1 MKTGEARRTVVA
13 PQKKHAIIVVA
24 LGTFLL
30 VVALAGRSSN
40 QTANAATVV
49 PTAEPPESVP
59 RVVAPAPPSP
69 LPALPTPSDFTA
81 PVKSG
86 DNLAKIF
93 DRHGFHPRDLHLVVH
108 SGPYGRRLAA
118 IRPGHEFDFAADEEG
133 NLQHLRYRPDRLK
146 SLEFRRIGD
155 RFEATETVRKPDFER
170 VYQAGRIQADQSLFT
185 TCMDLGLS
193 DAFALALAEVFQWD
207 IDFVHDVRPGDE
219 FHVLYEERR
228 IDGEFIGYGDIL
240 AAEFVTRR
248 RSHRAVRYVDAD
260 GAANYYAPAGNTM
273 RKRFVRTPL
282 DARVSSPFNLRRVH
296 PLWKRVM
303 PHRGIDY
310 AAPTGTPVK
319 ATGDGKVVARSRTGP
334 NGNYVVI
341 QHGERYQTKYLHL
354 AGFARNLKTGQQVRQ
369 GEVIGYV
376 GATGWATGPHL
387 HYEFLVDGVHKNP
400 STVGLPDAEPIADA
414 LREDFLA
421 TTTPLLTDLEA
432 RRDSYKIAFQAARR

>member
-1 MKTGEARRTVVA
+1 MVA
-13 PQKKHAIIVVA
+13 PPKQHALLVVA
-24 LGTFLL
+24 LGAFLL
-30 VVALAGRSSN
+30 VVALASRSSD
-40 QTANAATVV
+40 QTANAA
-49 PTAEPPESVP
+49 S
-59 RVVAPAPPSP
+59 VAPRTAPAESDPRPISAPPPSP
-69 LPALPTPSDFTA
+69 PPALPAPSDFTA

-118 IRPGHEFDFAADEEG
+118 IRPGHEFDFAADEQG
-133 NLQHLRYRPDRLK
+133 NLQHLRYRPDRLQ
-146 SLEFRRIGD
+146 SLDFRRIGD
-155 RFEATETVRKPDFER
+155 RFEATETVREPDRER
-170 VYQAGRIQADQSLFT
+170 VYRAGRIQADQSLHT
-185 TCMDLGLS
+185 TCQDLGLS
-193 DAFALALAEVFQWD
+193 DAFAMELAELFQWD
-207 IDFVHDVRPGDE
+207 IDFVHDVRPGDG
-219 FHVLYEERR
+219 FHVLYDERR

-248 RSHRAVRYVDAD
+248 RAHRAVRYVDAD
-260 GAANYYAPAGNTM
+260 GNANYYAPGGSTM

-282 DARVSSPFNLRRVH
+282 DARVSSPFNLNRVH

-310 AAPTGTPVK
+310 AAPTGTAVK
-319 ATGDGKVVARSRTGP
+319 ATGDGKVITRSRTRA

-354 AGFARNLKTGQQVRQ
+354 SSFARNLRTGQKVRQ
-369 GEVIGYV
+369 GEVIGFV

-400 STVGLPDAEPIADA
+400 STVGLPEAEPIADA

-421 TTTPLLTDLEA
+421 TTTPLLDDLEA
-432 RRDSYKIAFQAARR
+432 RKDSNQIAFQTTRS

>member
-1 MKTGEARRTVVA
+1 VVA
-13 PQKKHAIIVVA
+13 PPKKHAIVVA
-24 LGTFLL
+24 GLCTVLLGI
-30 VVALAGRSSN
+30 ALAGRSQN
-40 QTANAATVV
+40 QTAGAASVAA
-49 PTAEPPESVP
+49 PAEPARPDLTAVP
-59 RVVAPAPPSP
+59 SAPPAPPP
-69 LPALPTPSDFTA
+69 TLPTRNGFTA

-108 SGPYGRRLAA
+108 SGPHGRRLAA
-118 IRPGHEFDFAADEEG
+118 IRPGHEFDFAADEQG
-133 NLQHLRYRPDRLK
+133 NLQHLTYRPDRLQ

-155 RFEATETVRKPDFER
+155 RFEATETVREPDFER
-170 VYQAGRIQADQSLFT
+170 VYQAGRIHADQSLFT
-185 TCMDLGLS
+185 TCKDLGLS
-193 DAFALALAEVFQWD
+193 DRFAIRLAEVFQWD

-219 FHVLYEERR
+219 FHVLYDERR
-228 IDGEFIGYGDIL
+228 IDEEFIGYGDIL

-248 RSHRAVRYVDAD
+248 RSYRAVRYVDAD
-260 GAANYYAPAGNTM
+260 GVASYYDPEGSTM

-282 DARVSSPFNLRRVH
+282 DARVSSPFNLKRVH
-296 PLWKRVM
+296 PLWQRAM

-319 ATGDGKVVARSRTGP
+319 ATGDGKVTTRSRTGP
-334 NGNYVVI
+334 NGNYIVI

-354 AGFARNLKTGQQVRQ
+354 SRFAGNLKKGQRVKQ
-369 GEVIGYV
+369 GDVIGYV

-400 STVGLPDAEPIADA
+400 STVGLPEAEPIADA

-432 RRDSYKIAFQAARR
+432 RRDRHQIAFQAARP

>member
-1 MKTGEARRTVVA
+1 MLA
-13 PQKKHAIIVVA
+13 PPKQHAIIVVA
-24 LGTFLL
+24 VGTFLL
-30 VVALAGRSSN
+30 VVALGGRSSD
-40 QTANAATVV
+40 QTANAASVTP
-49 PTAEPPESVP
+49 PTEPTESAP
-59 RVVAPAPPSP
+59 PPIAAAPPAPPP
-69 LPALPTPSDFTA
+69 PLPTPSDFTA

-108 SGPYGRRLAA
+108 SGPHGRRLAA

-146 SLEFRRIGD
+146 SLDFRRIGD
-155 RFEATETVRKPDFER
+155 RFEATETVREPDFER
-170 VYQAGRIQADQSLFT
+170 VYKVGRIHVDQSLYT
-185 TCMDLGLS
+185 TCKDLGLS
-193 DAFALALAEVFQWD
+193 DAFAIRLEEIFQWD
-207 IDFVHDVRPGDE
+207 IDFVHDVRPGNE
-219 FHVLYEERR
+219 FHVLYDERH

-248 RSHRAVRYVDAD
+248 KTHRAVRYVDAD
-260 GAANYYAPAGNTM
+260 GVASYYAPGGNTM

-282 DARVSSPFNLRRVH
+282 DARVSSPFNLKRVH

-310 AAPTGTPVK
+310 AAPVGTAVK
-319 ATGDGKVVARSRTGP
+319 ATGDGRVTARSRTRA
-334 NGNYVVI
+334 NGNYIVI

-354 AGFARNLKTGQQVRQ
+354 SRFADDLKQGQRVKQ
-369 GEVIGYV
+369 GQVIGYV

-400 STVGLPDAEPIADA
+400 STVGLPDAQPIAAA

-421 TTTPLLTDLEA
+421 TTTPILNDLQS
-432 RRDSYKIAFQAARR
+432 RRDRYEIALQTAPQ

>member
-1 MKTGEARRTVVA
+1 MLA
-13 PQKKHAIIVVA
+13 PPKQHAIIFAAVC
-24 LGTFLL
+24 TFSL
-30 VVALAGRSSN
+30 VVALAGRSSDQN
-40 QTANAATVV
+40 ANAGGAI
-49 PTAEPPESVP
+49 PSAEPAEP
-59 RVVAPAPPSP
+59 APAPIATAPPAPPPS
-69 LPALPTPSDFTA
+69 LPTPSDFTA

-108 SGPYGRRLAA
+108 SGAYGRRLAA
-118 IRPGHEFDFAADEEG
+118 IRPGHEFDFAADEDG
-133 NLQHLRYRPDRLK
+133 NLQHLRFRPDRLK
-146 SLEFRRIGD
+146 SLDFRRIGD
-155 RFEATETVRKPDFER
+155 RFEATETVRQPDFER
-170 VYQAGRIQADQSLFT
+170 VYKAGRIHTDQSLYT
-185 TCMDLGLS
+185 TCKDLGLS
-193 DAFALALAEVFQWD
+193 DAFAMSLGEVFQWD

-219 FHVLYEERR
+219 FHVLYDERH
-228 IDGEFIGYGDIL
+228 IDGEFIGYGHIL

-248 RSHRAVRYVDAD
+248 RSYQAVRYVDAD
-260 GAANYYAPAGNTM
+260 GAASYYAPAGSTM

-282 DARVSSPFNLRRVH
+282 DARVSSPFNLKRVH
-296 PLWKRVM
+296 PLWKRAM

-310 AAPTGTPVK
+310 AAPRGTAVK
-319 ATGDGKVVARSRTGP
+319 ATADGKVVTRSRTGP

-341 QHGERYQTKYLHL
+341 QHGKRYQTKYLHL
-354 AGFARNLKTGQQVRQ
+354 ESFARNLQAGQAVRQ

-421 TTTPLLTDLEA
+421 TTRPLLTDLEA
-432 RRDSYKIAFQAARR
+432 RKGSYRIAAARP